1 MLERVLEAAKYIAHR
16 YKAEYGQ
23 SIDEMKLHKLLYFAQ
38 RESLIQTAQPLFSES
53 FVGWKFGPVMLPIRS
68 AYKHGLL
75 EKSQY
80 NINCDENFSKIMD
93 KIFSDYA
100 PKEAWSLSRLT
111 HGEFSWQ
118 QSRRGIKPGE
128 NGTTLMRLED
138 IKKDAERI
146 KIRRTVLSDVA
157 AYSRAGEK

>member
-1 MLERVLEAAKYIAHR
+1 
-16 YKAEYGQ
+16 
-23 SIDEMKLHKLLYFAQ
+23 
-38 RESLIQTAQPLFSES
+38 
-53 FVGWKFGPVMLPIRS
+53 
-68 AYKHGLL
+68 
-75 EKSQY
+75 
-80 NINCDENFSKIMD
+80 MD

-100 PKEAWSLSRLT
+100 LKEAWSLSRLT